1 MLESPR
7 AAKSDRSWQ
16 GVPQSAFS
24 PLDNSVNI
32 DDSGRSVR
40 ITHDNYNF

>member
-7 AAKSDRSWQ
+7 AANSDRCWQ

-32 DDSGRSVR
+32 DDSGRSLR